1 MFEVQKKQGNDL
13 YLSVKSKDINKSD
26 LKILKEA
33 ELHYL
38 KAFTFAST
46 DDEKS
51 SIQKNLMMVELKRLL
66 YVNQDFEYQ
75 INQFNLALI
84 RYYEAKSLGE
94 AENCKPQK
102 WIQDLGSTMSTYLKD
117 MFQNLK
123 KKGYKLAQ
131 QVTFLSQFKDKI
143 QDQRGQFKIKIF
155 FQIIQT
161 QSQII
166 CEFKDQKNMNR
177 AENEFFYYSQNVQQ
191 AHLIAEESDEEL
203 IKLDIQKRIQ
213 QLPKEQAEYD
223 ATRLLNQG
231 KNIYQECLKQKQQK
245 SSYKMI
251 DSEEIWQAIDLFKSL
266 IKNYEGSYLMLEGEA
281 FANLGFIQQEM
292 FGNQSVKFRE
302 YMHSAVTLGL
312 TVNQYCYE
320 DWFVKSK
327 DTLKILQKE
336 EIEREQALRDK
347 WRQENKEQ
355 YDQIVEQKSKGVT
368 SFIKWILVT
377 HKSPNQDD
385 AFVITESDYQNM
397 KKTLLRVIRLYH
409 SDKIINQTEHFKN
422 IAREIMFIL
431 NGFFETYK

>member
-1 MFEVQKKQGNDL
+1 MFETQKKQGNDL
-13 YLSVKSKDINKSD
+13 YISVKSKDINKTD

-84 RYYEAKSLGE
+84 RYYEAKSFGE
-94 AENCKPQK
+94 IENCKPQK
-102 WIQDLGSTMSTYLKD
+102 WISDLGSTVSTYLKNMCQD
-117 MFQNLK
+117 LQ

-131 QVTFLSQFKDKI
+131 QVTFLSQLKEKV
-143 QDQRGQFKIKIF
+143 QDQRGEFKVKIF
-155 FQIIQT
+155 FQIIKIQE
-161 QSQII
+161 QII
-166 CEFKDQKNMNR
+166 EEFKTQKNLNK

-191 AHLIAEESDEEL
+191 ANLIAEESNEEL
-203 IKLDIQKRIQ
+203 IKIDIQDRLQ
-213 QLPKEQAEYD
+213 QLSKGQAEYD
-223 ATRLLNQG
+223 AIRLLNQG
-231 KNIYQECLKQKQQK
+231 KNIFQECLKQKQQQ

-266 IKNYEGSYLMLEGEA
+266 IKNYEGNYFMIEGEA

-292 FGNQSVKFRE
+292 FGNQSTKFRE

-312 TVNQYCYE
+312 SIDSYCSE

-327 DTLKILQKE
+327 NTLKILQKQ
-336 EIEREQALRDK
+336 EIERDQALRDK
-347 WRQENKEQ
+347 WRQENKEL
-355 YDQIVEQKSKGVT
+355 YDKVVEEKSKGVK
-368 SFIKWILVT
+368 SFIQWIMVA
-377 HKSPNQDD
+377 HKSPNQDE
-385 AFVITESDYQNM
+385 AFVITESDYSNM

-431 NGFFETYK
+431 NAFFETYK